1 MSKSLTYGMV
11 GGGPGSFIGEA
22 HIRAIALDRV
32 ATIASGVFSRDP
44 EKSKITARALDLAED
59 RVYLDYRAMAKAEAA
74 REDGIDFVVVVTP
87 NVSHYEISKA
97 FLEAGIHVVC
107 DKPFTTTL
115 EEAKELHQLASEK
128 GLLLFVTYPYAS
140 HITARQAREM
150 IKAGDI
156 GEIRMVH
163 AEYIQGWLASDDLE
177 GNIQAEWRL
186 DPARSGRSNTL
197 ADIGSHVENTV
208 YQMTGLH
215 VTEVL
220 AKMEIKVP
228 NRKLDDNSTALVNF
242 DNGATGMYWVS
253 QVAIGHDNG
262 LQVRIYGDKGSILWK
277 QEESEK
283 LHYAKQN
290 GIFCEIHRGQAS
302 IHPNVATY
310 NRLPAGHPE
319 GWFEAMANVYR
330 DFTNAVRAKADG
342 TFTDE
347 MVKYPSSLDGLRGMA
362 FIEACLESS
371 EKGNVWVKV
380 PQFAS

>member
-1 MSKSLTYGMV
+1 MSKILTYGMV

-32 ATIASGVFSRDP
+32 ATIASGAFSRDL

-59 RVYLDYRAMAKAEAA
+59 RVYPDYLTMAQAEAA
-74 REDGIDFVVVVTP
+74 RDDGIDFVIVVTP

-115 EEAKELHQLASEK
+115 EQAKELHELAKEK
-128 GLLLFVTYPYAS
+128 DLLFFVTYPYAS

-150 IKAGDI
+150 IDAGEI

-163 AEYIQGWLASDDLE
+163 AEYLQGWLASDKLE

-197 ADIGSHVENTV
+197 ADVGSHVENTV
-208 YQMTGLH
+208 YRMTGLQ
-215 VTEVL
+215 VTDVL
-220 AKMEIKVP
+220 AMMEIKVP
-228 NRKLDDNSTALVNF
+228 NRKLDDNSTALVKFN
-242 DNGATGMYWVS
+242 NGATGTYWVS

-262 LQVRIYGDKGSILWK
+262 LQVRIYGDKGSIFWK

-283 LHYAKQN
+283 LQYARQD
-290 GIFCEIHRGQAS
+290 GVVCEIHRGQAS
-302 IHPNVATY
+302 IHADVATY

-330 DFTNAVRAKADG
+330 DFTIAVRAKMTG
-342 TFTDE
+342 TYTDE
-347 MVKYPSSLDGLRGMA
+347 LAKYPTSLDGMRGMA

-371 EKGNVWVKV
+371 ENGNVWVKV
-380 PQFAS
+380 PQFES